1 MAHRDILRSEVR
13 KMSRRATPS
22 QRTLIEERRRKLEAR
37 LNTFHQKAEE
47 IMGESGD
54 DEMEILP
61 QFSGF
66 EREDREG
73 FEEEFEEESG
83 SEDESRSGLEQE
95 DGDND
100 DDHEMPE
107 KTAICMPSSLMSED
121 IQRLGLQSLADQEIK
136 LREGQAN
143 DCLQA
148 LRMAL
153 GHKAVLF
160 RTKMR
165 NATTS
170 IRKTRTWDDIKV
182 VTVKVNK
189 HARAYRRA
197 RNALERLGADD
208 AMMRRYE
215 KLEKEDLKLSK
226 DVTEENRFGQRND
239 VLPWFWRLEGQNSD
253 QDDTLMQE
261 CRCII

>member
-1 MAHRDILRSEVR
+1 
-13 KMSRRATPS
+13 
-22 QRTLIEERRRKLEAR
+22 
-37 LNTFHQKAEE
+37 
-47 IMGESGD
+47 
-54 DEMEILP
+54 
-61 QFSGF
+61 
-66 EREDREG
+66 
-73 FEEEFEEESG
+73 
-83 SEDESRSGLEQE
+83 
-95 DGDND
+95 
-100 DDHEMPE
+100 MPE

-253 QDDTLMQE
+253 QDDTWMQE

>member
-1 MAHRDILRSEVR
+1 
-13 KMSRRATPS
+13 
-22 QRTLIEERRRKLEAR
+22 
-37 LNTFHQKAEE
+37 
-47 IMGESGD
+47 
-54 DEMEILP
+54 
-61 QFSGF
+61 
-66 EREDREG
+66 
-73 FEEEFEEESG
+73 
-83 SEDESRSGLEQE
+83 
-95 DGDND
+95 
-100 DDHEMPE
+100 MPE

-226 DVTEENRFGQRND
+226 DVMEENRFGQRND
-239 VLPWFWRLEGQNSD
+239 VLPWFWRLEGRNSD
-253 QDDTLMQE
+253 QDDTWMQE